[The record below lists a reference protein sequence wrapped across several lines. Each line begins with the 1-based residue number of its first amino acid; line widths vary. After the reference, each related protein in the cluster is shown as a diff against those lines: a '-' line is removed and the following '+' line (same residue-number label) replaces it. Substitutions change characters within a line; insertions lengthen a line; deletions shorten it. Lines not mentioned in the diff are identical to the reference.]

1 MQVIE
6 LWNFKHNE
14 VILGIEIGDINN
26 NGNIEIIAFT
36 RTGTLLFLSQNG
48 EIIQQKVISKEI
60 PIWYLKVH
68 DLDNDGKNE
77 IILGG
82 MDGVLRTYKCNI
94 SYELISFWN
103 HKFGNSIS
111 GILIN
116 DINKNNSSELIVY
129 SLDKT
134 IRILDSLN
142 GNLIWGQ
149 IFEDG
154 VGDAIVFTDDKK
166 MIIAGGNDGT
176 IRAFNAFDGELLWFK
191 RFSNK
196 VRCVSYLK
204 TTKGWVILCGGDDK
218 ELHFIDIKTQ
228 KEFKTIKF
236 KDYVWKCKSYLLPNF
251 NKSLV
256 SSYSFDY
263 LNNSLQLENINFT
276 SRLICLNESLDVNW
290 ELKGYNI
297 ECLKVIEIFSKILI
311 FVGTTEGELI
321 IIEEET
327 GSIIYNNTIN
337 GCLNMIQ
344 ILEEKKILFCCCDNG
359 MIIAYKLTN
368 N

>member
-116 DINKNNSSELIVY
+116 DVNKNNSSELIVY

-134 IRILDSLN
+134 IRTLDSLN

-166 MIIAGGNDGT
+166 MIIAGGNDVEMT
-176 IRAFNAFDGELLWFK
+176 RN
-191 RFSNK
+191 
-196 VRCVSYLK
+196 Y
-204 TTKGWVILCGGDDK
+204 IL
-218 ELHFIDIKTQ
+218 
-228 KEFKTIKF
+228 
-236 KDYVWKCKSYLLPNF
+236 
-251 NKSLV
+251 
-256 SSYSFDY
+256 
-263 LNNSLQLENINFT
+263 
-276 SRLICLNESLDVNW
+276 
-290 ELKGYNI
+290 
-297 ECLKVIEIFSKILI
+297 
-311 FVGTTEGELI
+311 
-321 IIEEET
+321 
-327 GSIIYNNTIN
+327 
-337 GCLNMIQ
+337 
-344 ILEEKKILFCCCDNG
+344 
-359 MIIAYKLTN
+359 
-368 N
+368 

>member
-1 MQVIE
+1 MRVIE
-6 LWNFKHNE
+6 FWNVKLNE
-14 VILGIEIGDINN
+14 AILGIEIGDINN
-26 NGNIEIIAFT
+26 NGNKEIVGFT
-36 RTGTLLFLSQNG
+36 RTGALLILSQNG
-48 EIIQQKVISKEI
+48 EIIQKKVILKEI
-60 PIWYLKVH
+60 PIWHLKIY

-82 MDGVLRTYKCNI
+82 MDGVLRTYKCNN
-94 SYELISFWN
+94 SYELTSFWN
-103 HKFGNSIS
+103 HKFSSSIS

-116 DINKNNSSELIVY
+116 DINKNNTSELIVY

-134 IRILDSLN
+134 IRILNALD
-142 GNLIWGQ
+142 GTLIWGQ

-154 VGDAIVFTDDKK
+154 VGTAIVFVDKRK

-176 IRAFNAFDGELLWFK
+176 IRVFNAFDGELLWFK

-196 VRCVSYLK
+196 VRCVSFMK
-204 TTKGWVILCGGDDK
+204 TSKGSVVLCGGDDK
-218 ELHFIDIKTQ
+218 ELHFIDIRTQ

-236 KDYVWKCKSYLLPNF
+236 KDYVWKCKSYSIPSL

-263 LNNSLQLENINFT
+263 FNNSLQLENVNFT
-276 SRLICLNESLDVNW
+276 SKLICLNESLELNW

-297 ECLKVIEIFSKILI
+297 ECLKVIEIFSKIFI
-311 FVGTTEGELI
+311 IAGTTKGELL

-327 GSIIYNNTIN
+327 GSIIYNNTN
-337 GCLNMIQ
+337 NESLNKIQ
-344 ILEEKKILFCCCDNG
+344 FFEEKKILFCCYDNG
-359 MIIAYKLTN
+359 MIFAYQFIDD
-368 N
+368 